1 MCGPHRQYTQV
12 QTHGL
17 LRLGLSAS
25 VPYQLLNILNIT
37 LVHMYNFFIFFGK
50 TSIKGTS
57 YSAIQGPHIKIYMIN
72 FTWHSELRMINN
84 FML

>member
-1 MCGPHRQYTQV
+1 MSSPDPQYAQV
-12 QTHGL
+12 QPCGFLRPGL
-17 LRLGLSAS
+17 LVS
-25 VPYQLLNILNIT
+25 VPYPLLNILNIT
-37 LVHMYNFFIFFGK
+37 PVHVYNFFIFFGK
-50 TSIKGTS
+50 ISVKGTS